1 MPRKQSEPPKAVP
14 RKRRKVIED
23 DDEDDDEGEYAEGRS
38 GEWGCFKGV
47 RRY

>member
-1 MPRKQSEPPKAVP
+1 MPRKQSEPPKDVP

-38 GEWGCFKGV
+38 GEWGCF
-47 RRY
+47 